1 MPFFQLTLPWKKSQ
15 KFGCEVVNDLK
26 KPEVSL
32 INQSES
38 IQIVDRPRAKH
49 RFKYGTLE
57 GWYGFPMSYR
67 IPR

>member
-1 MPFFQLTLPWKKSQ
+1 MKGQN
-15 KFGCEVVNDLK
+15 FGCEIVNDLE

-49 RFKYGTLE
+49 RFKYGTLVWISVISNTTLDE
-57 GWYGFPMSYR
+57 LSFDR
-67 IPR
+67 AR